1 MSTSKDL
8 KNLAHA
14 TEETPEELEELKLW
28 WERHGNIVTTIL
40 VALLVVV
47 VGVRQWRSW
56 RQSREQAA
64 MDAMQNAV
72 TADQLEEAAVSSK
85 SAAVTALAR
94 LRLAGMRYESGEY
107 ELSLEAYEAFLRD
120 SPNHP
125 LVCVAKSGAAHA
137 LEALGRLDDAEEA
150 YAAIAEDPTS
160 SPFSADAS
168 LGQARVLV
176 LKGTEESKARGKAM
190 LDLFLAENAG
200 TAWAGSADELLRA
213 IDRLKMPER
222 KDDVTAFLDAPAA
235 DADAPAEDG
244 EKTDAPAATAE
255 GGEKTEAP
263 AADAEAPA
271 EGGEK
276 TDAPAAEADASAE
289 GVETPAT

>member
-235 DADAPAEDG
+235 EAEAPAEGGEKTDAPAEDG
-244 EKTDAPAATAE
+244 EKTD
-255 GGEKTEAP
+255 AP

-276 TDAPAAEADASAE
+276 TEAPAAETEAPAE
-289 GVETPAT
+289 GGETPAT